1 LQQIRFMQY
10 FEDWTVY
17 AREFSD
23 KLVDYLPSFLAAIF
37 LLIFGLWFVKI
48 LTNQVR
54 RLIHKKGYDKTIE
67 NFAIS
72 LIGVGLKILLV
83 ILVITQLGFETT
95 SLVAIIGAAGLAIG
109 LALQGSLSNFAGGVL
124 ILILKPF
131 KVGDWIEAKGVQGTV
146 KETSLFY
153 TKLLTFGNQ
162 LAILPNGQLTND
174 NIINYTVEGKRR
186 AAITIGISYNSNIKL
201 AKDILLNLLK
211 EQEKILADPEPM
223 VVVTDLGDS
232 SVNLSIRFWALNE
245 DYWNCSW
252 FTIEESKSRLEAA
265 GISIPFPQ
273 RDVHFFN
280 HSNQQ
285 VEKEDSKITLP

>member
-1 LQQIRFMQY
+1 MQY

-17 AREFSD
+17 AREFSS
-23 KLVDYLPSFLAAIF
+23 KLVDYLPSVISAIF
-37 LLIFGLWFVKI
+37 LLLFGLWFIKI
-48 LTNQVR
+48 LTTQIR
-54 RLIHKKGYDKTIE
+54 KLIHKKGYDKTIE

-72 LIGVGLKILLV
+72 LIGIGLKILLI

-95 SLVAIIGAAGLAIG
+95 SLVAVIGAAGLAIG

-131 KVGDWIEAKGVQGTV
+131 KVGDWVEAKGVQGSV

-162 LAILPNGQLTND
+162 LAIIPNGQLTND

-186 AAITIGISYNSNIKL
+186 AGITIGISYSSNIKL
-201 AKDILLNLLK
+201 AKDILLELLM
-211 EQEKILADPEPM
+211 EQEKILKDPQPM
-223 VVVTDLGDS
+223 VVVTELADS
-232 SVNLSIRFWALNE
+232 AVNLSVRFWALNE

-252 FTIEESKSRLEAA
+252 YTIEESKTRLEAA

-273 RDVHFFN
+273 RDVHFFD
-280 HSNQQ
+280 HSNKQ
-285 VEKEDSKITLP
+285 EGKKESKISLP

>member
-1 LQQIRFMQY
+1 MQY
-10 FEDWTVY
+10 FEDWPVY

-37 LLIFGLWFVKI
+37 LLVFGLWFIKI
-48 LTNQVR
+48 FTNQIR

-72 LIGVGLKILLV
+72 IIGVGLRILLV

-124 ILILKPF
+124 ILVLKPF

-162 LAILPNGQLTND
+162 LAIIPNGQLTND
-174 NIINYTVEGKRR
+174 NIINYTAEGKRR
-186 AAITIGISYNSNIKL
+186 SGIIIGISYNSDIKL

-211 EQEKILADPEPM
+211 EQERILTDPEPM
-223 VVVTDLGDS
+223 VVVVELADS

-245 DYWNCSW
+245 DFWECNWY
-252 FTIEESKSRLEAA
+252 TIEQTKTRLEAA

-273 RDVHFFN
+273 RDVHHFD
-280 HSNQQ
+280 HSKQL
-285 VEKEDSKITLP
+285 VKKGDSNITQP

>member
-1 LQQIRFMQY
+1 MQY

-17 AREFSD
+17 TREFSS

-37 LLIFGLWFVKI
+37 LLVFGLWFIKI
-48 LTNQVR
+48 FTNQVR

-72 LIGVGLKILLV
+72 LIGVGLKILLI

-131 KVGDWIEAKGVQGTV
+131 KVGDWIEAKGVQGAV

-162 LAILPNGQLTND
+162 LAIIPNGQLTND

-186 AAITIGISYNSNIKL
+186 AGIILGISYGSDIKL
-201 AKDILLNLLK
+201 AKDILLNLLM
-211 EQEKILADPEPM
+211 EQEKILKEPEPI
-223 VVVTDLGDS
+223 VVVVELADS
-232 SVNLSIRFWALNE
+232 SVNLSLRFWALNE
-245 DYWNCSW
+245 DFWNCSW
-252 FTIEESKSRLEAA
+252 YTIEESKSRLEAA

-273 RDVHFFN
+273 RDVHFFD
-280 HSNQQ
+280 HSKQQ
-285 VEKEDSKITLP
+285 KGKGETKISLP